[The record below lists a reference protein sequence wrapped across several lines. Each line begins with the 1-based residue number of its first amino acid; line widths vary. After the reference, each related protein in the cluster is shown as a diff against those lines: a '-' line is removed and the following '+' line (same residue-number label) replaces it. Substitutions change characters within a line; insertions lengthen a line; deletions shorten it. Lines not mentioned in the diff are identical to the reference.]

1 MTAELKRFKPVYK
14 CINEAQ
20 EIVYVTVDCY
30 GPNIPEESEDNI
42 AMLIDIA
49 KEEFIRLNVIP
60 VNVEGIDYE

>member
-1 MTAELKRFKPVYK
+1 MTAELKKFKTVYK
-14 CINEAQ
+14 CVNEAQ